1 MAVIDTNKTKKPF
14 LVDRDE
20 DVFIGLDFPFR
31 VGDKGEGWGA
41 STQTT
46 LASVRNDLKNLVSTE
61 AGERLMQPN
70 LGVKLR
76 RFLFEPF
83 SESLADEIKVVI
95 IDTVS
100 FWLPFV
106 EIKSINVRM
115 SDNQGADFTSL
126 MEISIVFFLKKD
138 IKTLESVQLTIS
150 N

>member
-20 DVFIGLDFPFR
+20 NVFIGLDFPFR
-31 VGDKGEGWGA
+31 VGAVGEGWGA

-95 IDTVS
+95 TDTVN

-115 SDNQGADFTSL
+115 SDNQGADFINL
-126 MEISIVFFLKKD
+126 MEISIVFSLKKD
-138 IKTLESVQLTIS
+138 IKTLI
-150 N
+150 NG